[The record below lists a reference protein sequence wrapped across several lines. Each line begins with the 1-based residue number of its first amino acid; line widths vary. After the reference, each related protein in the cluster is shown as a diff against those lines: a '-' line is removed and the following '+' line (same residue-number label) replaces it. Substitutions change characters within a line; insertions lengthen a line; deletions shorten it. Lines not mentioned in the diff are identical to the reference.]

1 MTLDK
6 EAPKD
11 TVFNCSQLA
20 KAFLLMVSTAG
31 REIVLIDEQPSKA
44 SLFIVLTCIA
54 TKEVMPVQPLKAFF
68 PMVVTWLKSTLVI
81 CVLLMAS
88 PLPQLSSP
96 PSSCV

>member
-6 EAPKD
+6 EAPKA
-11 TVFNCSQLA
+11 TVFSCSQLA
-20 KAFLLMVSTAG
+20 NAFLLMVSTAG

-68 PMVVTWLKSTLVI
+68 PIVVTWLKSTLVI